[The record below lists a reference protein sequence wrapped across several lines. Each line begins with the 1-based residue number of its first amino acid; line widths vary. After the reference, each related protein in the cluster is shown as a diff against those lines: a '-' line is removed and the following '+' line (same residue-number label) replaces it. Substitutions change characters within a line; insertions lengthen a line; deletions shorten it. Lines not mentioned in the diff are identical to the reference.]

1 MGNFFMMELIR
12 LSEENENFAEAL
24 KGFYG
29 NVGEKTCSITIIK
42 SLVFVNLFKGATLN
56 NYIIP
61 EVYDGFI
68 ICSDGSFIDVT
79 NSKLTCSLNQNV
91 SGFGILKMKKNI

>member
-1 MGNFFMMELIR
+1 MLELVR
-12 LSEENENFAEAL
+12 LSEENEKYAEAL

-29 NVGEKTCSITIIK
+29 NVGEKSCSITVIK

-56 NYIIP
+56 DYILP

-68 ICSDGSFIDVT
+68 SCSDGSYINVT
-79 NSKLTCSLNQNV
+79 NSKLTCNLNQNV
-91 SGFGILKMKKNI
+91 TGFGILKMKNNI

>member
-1 MGNFFMMELIR
+1 MMELIR
-12 LSEENENFAEAL
+12 LSEENKNFAEAL

-56 NYIIP
+56 NYILP

-68 ICSDGSFIDVT
+68 ICSDGSFINVT

-91 SGFGILKMKKNI
+91 SGFGILKMKNNI